1 MRIQKTIA
9 LLGSLLLLGMTVS
22 NLILSPGE
30 PLPLWHTILAM
41 AFALLWGYV
50 GLKSR
55 GRSLRRMNLLAGFLL
70 LFCSLVEFV
79 IPSFPLY
86 GLMLPNP
93 LYTYH
98 PYIGAGFG
106 LLVLLVSFLTR
117 LPRPSPFSA
126 TGFLLLVVFLLSAC
140 SGSSP
145 SSLAFR
151 YETDPEFSQALRL
164 PRADFPA
171 TQFLVASDL
180 HYYDP
185 ALGTSGPSFQAYIDS
200 DRKMLAQ
207 SQELLETLIGEI
219 GRSPAQFVL
228 ISGDL
233 TKDGEKPNHERL
245 ATFLATIEQGGRQV
259 FVVPGNHDIENP
271 DAMRYTATGTEPV
284 PTVTPTEF
292 AQIYREFGYG
302 QALARD
308 PNSLSYLAEPVP
320 GLWLLAIDSC
330 DYSDNLATGEPQT
343 NGRLTQERLDWIEKV
358 LAQAKTQKKAV
369 LAICHHNLMEHYD
382 SQQKNFGDYLLDDYP
397 QIGNM
402 LARFGV
408 PVIFSG
414 HYHAQD
420 VALTRYEDGSV
431 LYDVE
436 TGSLVSYP
444 VVYRQVTIGADQTM
458 TLRTGQITA
467 LPSFST
473 QGKDFP
479 AYALEFTRS
488 GVETVARQIM
498 TDLNLLGIL
507 RMNATEIEE
516 VVPQIG
522 RAFIA
527 HYGGDEQFPG
537 GEKLKFRGL
546 SIAGK
551 MVIYNRAG
559 LVLGLWQDKEPSD
572 RNLMINLVTRD
583 WQTLTP

>member
-9 LLGSLLLLGMTVS
+9 LLGSLLLLGMAVS
-22 NLILSPGE
+22 SLILSPGE

-41 AFALLWGYV
+41 AFALLWGAL
-50 GLKSR
+50 GLKGR

-70 LFCSLVEFV
+70 LLCSLVEFV

-86 GLMLPNP
+86 GLMLSNP

-117 LPRPSPFSA
+117 LPRPSPFTA
-126 TGFLLLVVFLLSAC
+126 TGFLLLAVFLLSAC
-140 SGSSP
+140 SGPSL
-145 SSLAFR
+145 SSLTFR
-151 YETDPEFSQALRL
+151 YETDPDLSQAMSL
-164 PRADFPA
+164 PRVDFPSIR
-171 TQFLVASDL
+171 FLVASDL

-271 DAMRYTATGTEPV
+271 DAVRYTATGTEPV
-284 PTVTPTEF
+284 PVVTPAEF
-292 AQIYREFGYG
+292 AQIYQDFGYG

-308 PNSLSYLAEPVP
+308 PNSLSYLVEPVP

-330 DYSDNLATGEPQT
+330 DYKDNLAMGEPQT
-343 NGRLTQERLDWIEKV
+343 NGRFTQERLDWIETM

-369 LAICHHNLMEHYD
+369 LAMCHHNLMEHYD
-382 SQQKNFGDYLLDDYP
+382 GQQKNFGEYLLDDYP

-420 VALTRYEDGSV
+420 VTLTRYDDGSV

-436 TGSLVSYP
+436 TSSLVSYP
-444 VVYRQVTIGADQTM
+444 VAYRLVAIGADQTM
-458 TLRTGQITA
+458 TLRTGQIATI
-467 LPSFST
+467 PSFST

-479 AYALEFTRS
+479 TYALEFTRS
-488 GVETVARQIM
+488 GVETVAQQVM
-498 TDLNLLGIL
+498 TDLNLFGIL
-507 RMNATEIEE
+507 QMNATEIGEI
-516 VVPQIG
+516 VPQIG

-527 HYGGDEQFPG
+527 HYGGDERFPG
-537 GEKLKFRGL
+537 GVKLKFRGL

-559 LVLGLWQDKEPSD
+559 LVLGLWQDKEPVD
-572 RNLMINLVTRD
+572 RNLVLNLVTGG
-583 WQTLTP
+583 WQALTP

>member
-9 LLGSLLLLGMTVS
+9 LLGSLLLLGMAVS
-22 NLILSPGE
+22 SLILSPGE
-30 PLPLWHTILAM
+30 PLPLWYAVLAI
-41 AFALLWGYV
+41 AFALLWGYL
-50 GLKSR
+50 GLKGR
-55 GRSLRRMNLLAGFLL
+55 GRSLRRMNILAGLL
-70 LFCSLVEFV
+70 VLLCSLVEFV

-93 LYTYH
+93 LYSIH
-98 PYIGAGFG
+98 PYISAGFG
-106 LLVLLVSFLTR
+106 LLVLLVSLLTR
-117 LPRPSPFSA
+117 LPRTSPFTT

-140 SGSSP
+140 SGP
-145 SSLAFR
+145 SSSSLVFR
-151 YETDPEFSQALRL
+151 YQTDPEFSQALSL
-164 PRADFPA
+164 PRTDFPS

-185 ALGTSGPSFQAYIDS
+185 ALGTSGPAFQAYVDS

-233 TKDGEKPNHERL
+233 TKDGEKPNHERM
-245 ATFLATIEQGGRQV
+245 AAYLATIEQGGRQV

-271 DAMRYTATGTEPV
+271 DAVRYTATGTEPV
-284 PTVTPTEF
+284 PVVTPTEF
-292 AQIYREFGYG
+292 AQIYRDFGYD

-330 DYSDNLATGEPQT
+330 DYADNLAMGEPQT
-343 NGRLTQERLDWIEKV
+343 NGRLTQDRLDWIEKI
-358 LAQAKTQKKAV
+358 LAQAKTQKKPV
-369 LAICHHNLMEHYD
+369 LAMCHHNLMEHYD
-382 SQQKNFGDYLLDDYP
+382 SQQKNFPDYLLDDYP

-408 PVIFSG
+408 PVIFTG

-420 VALTRYEDGSV
+420 VTLTRYDDGSV

-436 TGSLVSYP
+436 TGSLVTYP
-444 VVYRQVTIGADQTM
+444 VDYRQVAIGADQTM
-458 TLRTGQITA
+458 TIRTGQIVA
-467 LPSFST
+467 IPSFSA

-479 AYALEFTRS
+479 TYAREFTQS
-488 GVETVARQIM
+488 GVETVARQVM
-498 TDLNLLGIL
+498 TDLNLFGFL
-507 RMNATEIEE
+507 RMNASEIAEI
-516 VVPQIG
+516 VPQIG

-527 HYGGDEQFPG
+527 HYGGDEHFPG
-537 GEKLKFRGL
+537 GDKLKFRGL

-559 LVLGLWQDKEPSD
+559 LVLGLWQDKEPVD
-572 RNLMINLVTRD
+572 RNLVINLVTGD
-583 WQTLTP
+583 WQALTP

>member
-9 LLGSLLLLGMTVS
+9 LLGSLLLLGMAVS
-22 NLILSPGE
+22 SLILSPGE
-30 PLPLWHTILAM
+30 PLPLWHAILAM
-41 AFALLWGYV
+41 AFALLWGAL
-50 GLKSR
+50 GLKGR
-55 GRSLRRMNLLAGFLL
+55 GRSLRRMNILAGFLL
-70 LFCSLVEFV
+70 LLCSLVEFV
-79 IPSFPLY
+79 IPSFPLH
-86 GLMLPNP
+86 GLMLSNP
-93 LYTYH
+93 LYIYH
-98 PYIGAGFG
+98 PYFGAGFG

-117 LPRPSPFSA
+117 LPRPSPFTA
-126 TGFLLLVVFLLSAC
+126 TGFLVLAVFVLSTC
-140 SGSSP
+140 SGPSL
-145 SSLAFR
+145 SSLTFR
-151 YETDPEFSQALRL
+151 YETDPALSQTLHL
-164 PRADFPA
+164 PRTDFPS

-185 ALGTSGPSFQAYIDS
+185 ALGTNGPFFQAYIDS
-200 DRKMLAQ
+200 DRKMLTQ

-245 ATFLATIEQGGRQV
+245 ATFLTTVEQGGRQV

-271 DAMRYTATGTEPV
+271 DAVRYTATGTEPV
-284 PTVTPTEF
+284 PVVTPTEF
-292 AQIYREFGYG
+292 AQIYRDFGYG

-330 DYSDNLATGEPQT
+330 DYADNLAMGEPQT
-343 NGRLTQERLDWIEKV
+343 NGRLTQERLDWIEKM

-369 LAICHHNLMEHYD
+369 LAMCHHNLMEHYD

-420 VALTRYEDGSV
+420 VTLTRYDDGSV

-444 VVYRQVTIGADQTM
+444 VTYRLVAIGADQTM
-458 TLRTGQITA
+458 TLRTGQIA
-467 LPSFST
+467 AIPSFSA

-479 AYALEFTRS
+479 TYAREFTQS
-488 GVETVARQIM
+488 GVETVARQVM
-498 TDLNLLGIL
+498 TDLNLFGFL
-507 RMNATEIEE
+507 RMNPTEIEE
-516 VVPQIG
+516 IVPQIG
-522 RAFIA
+522 WAFIA
-527 HYGGDEQFPG
+527 HYGGDEQSPVG
-537 GEKLKFRGL
+537 VKLKFRGL

-551 MVIYNRAG
+551 MVVYNRAG
-559 LVLGLWQDKEPSD
+559 LVLGLWQDKEPVD
-572 RNLMINLVTRD
+572 RNLVINLVAGD
-583 WQTLTP
+583 WQALTP